1 MTRERV
7 WGLGFLVASGVYLIG
22 ALGFPVGS
30 VAKPGPGFFP
40 VGVGVFL
47 CLAAAALTL
56 AVGRGLQ
63 GPQSQ
68 RITRAEAGLSH
79 DARLRVVTTML
90 ALVGFSLVLPWV
102 GYPASAFAFVALLLR
117 RLGNAAWPGALV
129 TASLGAL
136 VSYYAFGVLLGVPL
150 PRGSF

>member
-56 AVGRGLQ
+56 AVGRGLR
-63 GPQSQ
+63 GAW
-68 RITRAEAGLSH
+68 ITRAEAGLSH
-79 DARLRVVTTML
+79 DARLRVVTTVL
-90 ALVGFSLVLPWV
+90 ALVGFCLVLPWV

-150 PRGSF
+150 PRGPF

>member
-7 WGLGFLVASGVYLIG
+7 WALGFLVASGAYLAA

-30 VAKPGPGFFP
+30 VARPGPGFFP

-47 CLAAAALTL
+47 CLAAAALAVATGRRPRL
-56 AVGRGLQ
+56 AAADVT
-63 GPQSQ
+63 P
-68 RITRAEAGLSH
+68 A
-79 DARLRVVTTML
+79 ARVRVATTVL
-90 ALVGFSLVLPWV
+90 GLVGFCLLLPWA

-117 RLGNAAWPGALV
+117 RLGDARWPGTLVIAAL
-129 TASLGAL
+129 SAL

-150 PRGSF
+150 PRGPY